1 MSKISFSRKKFAFI
15 GKKITLIMIL
25 QIFQIV
31 VVPDSEIAK
40 KVPSVPG
47 LITYRKDNKELYVRS
62 NKTWKV
68 IALEKKVI

>member
-1 MSKISFSRKKFAFI
+1 
-15 GKKITLIMIL
+15 MIL

-68 IALEKKVI
+68 IAMEKKVI